1 MPHELSK
8 DFPTLLLN
16 FLRDLKAWKVP
27 DEAKLIKRIKHA
39 LVALYQGLEHLS
51 PDEAE
56 ESKLKIEYNS
66 TISRLRAKLQQL
78 GGTDALKAFEEEYA
92 KHGQIQTVDGEEN
105 GLAYVSLPGRMTNQQ
120 LVHELLLDPLFQL
133 HESGGCS
140 TENPTFHCICK
151 SFHRVFWDS
160 IEDDVKLDPPCLG
173 LLCARDSSA
182 RGDLQWNPQPPRR
195 LRHS

>member
-39 LVALYQGLEHLS
+39 LVALYRGLEHLS

-66 TISRLRAKLQQL
+66 TISRLRAKLQ
-78 GGTDALKAFEEEYA
+78 
-92 KHGQIQTVDGEEN
+92 
-105 GLAYVSLPGRMTNQQ
+105 
-120 LVHELLLDPLFQL
+120 
-133 HESGGCS
+133 
-140 TENPTFHCICK
+140 
-151 SFHRVFWDS
+151 
-160 IEDDVKLDPPCLG
+160 
-173 LLCARDSSA
+173 
-182 RGDLQWNPQPPRR
+182 
-195 LRHS
+195 